1 MSMST
6 LHTICCNTFQLVVM
20 TTPGNPSGAVC
31 PKAMMQEIV
40 TLCKQ
45 HSKWLLIDEA
55 YQDFLHDGA
64 EHYSPCAH
72 ELNYDNIV
80 HISTF
85 SKVMCTIIHVI
96 KF

>member
-1 MSMST
+1 
-6 LHTICCNTFQLVVM
+6 M

-40 TLCKQ
+40 ALCKQ

-64 EHYSPCAH
+64 EHHSPCA
-72 ELNYDNIV
+72 NDSDYDNIL

-85 SKVMCTIIHVI
+85 SKVSSIDAGRA
-96 KF
+96 